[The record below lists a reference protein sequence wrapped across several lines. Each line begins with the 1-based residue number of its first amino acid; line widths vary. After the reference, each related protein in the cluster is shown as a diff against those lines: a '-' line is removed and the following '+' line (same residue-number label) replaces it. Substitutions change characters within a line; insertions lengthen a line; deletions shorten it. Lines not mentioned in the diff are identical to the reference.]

1 MAYDRQD
8 FPTMR
13 GLNKDMPALNVDSN
27 HWNLM
32 NNIRFK
38 EGLISPVLGHT
49 QVYNVNT
56 VDEPMIG
63 ISTITDSNPLWFYQN
78 KIGGLYRCGSSTNVD
93 SVGSLTWTEDSSVC
107 SLNQIIYFNNG
118 TDVPKKIVSGNS
130 AVVVANWPSGLKAK
144 TLRPFKDYLF
154 AMNLT
159 ESSVELPSS
168 ARWSTASEPN
178 LEPDSWSVS
187 DPAKQSGQVNLADT
201 SGQIVE
207 GLQLRD
213 QFLIYKTDA
222 VYAASY
228 VGGVFVF
235 NFKKVFNNKG
245 ALGSNCV
252 QPFEGKHFVVGVDDI
267 YIHDGV
273 QAQSVSD
280 GRVKDSF
287 YGQLTGESSS
297 KVFVAVNSREKEMWV
312 CYPSS
317 ELKTSCNKALVWS
330 WSDNEWHERDIP
342 NCHSIANGIVQA
354 PRDLTW
360 EAQVDATGP
369 ITWDNAIGLYNGASY
384 DPSSSGM
391 LMFSED
397 NKLYNYATSTSFDGI
412 PFEWVMSK
420 DGQDA
425 GTPTSMKFVY
435 SITPLATGV
444 DSSVKVRVGT
454 RQVTGDGITWRPTQ
468 TFIVGK
474 AFRSYN
480 KAQGRYM
487 DYQFTGDSSTTSK
500 LKMTGFTVE
509 GNLGGDK

>member
-13 GLNKDMPALNVDSN
+13 GVNKDMPALNVDAN
-27 HWNLM
+27 HWNTM
-32 NNIRFK
+32 SNIRFR
-38 EGLISPVLGHT
+38 EGVISPVLGYS
-49 QVYNVNT
+49 QVYSVNT
-56 VDEPMIG
+56 AGIPMVG
-63 ISTITDSNPLWFYQN
+63 ISTITDGSPLWYYQSSDDN
-78 KIGGLYRCGSSTNVD
+78 LYRCGSSTTLD
-93 SVGSLTWTEDSSVC
+93 SVGTLPLTDDSSVC
-107 SLNQIIYFNNG
+107 SLNQVIYFNNNV
-118 TDVPKKIVSGNS
+118 DIPKKIVSG
-130 AVVVANWPSGLKAK
+130 AVAVDVEYWPVGLKAK
-144 TLRPFKDYLF
+144 MIRPFKDYLF
-154 AMNLT
+154 AMDLV

-168 ARWSTASEPN
+168 VRWSTASEPN
-178 LEPDSWSVS
+178 AEPDSWSVS

-201 SGQIVE
+201 NGRIVE
-207 GLQLRD
+207 GHQLRD
-213 QFLIYKTDA
+213 QFFIYKADS
-222 VYAASY
+222 VYAVNY

-280 GRVKDSF
+280 GVVKDFF
-287 YGQLTGESSS
+287 YGQLAGDSSS
-297 KVFVAVNSREKEMWV
+297 KVFVSVNSREKEMWV

-317 ELKTSCNKALVWS
+317 AQMPSCDKALVWS
-330 WSDNEWHERDIP
+330 WTDNEWHERDIP
-342 NCHSIANGIVQA
+342 NCHSMANGVVQP

-360 EAQVDATGP
+360 SAQAN
-369 ITWDNAIGLYNGASY
+369 TWDNALGLWNGASY

-391 LMFSED
+391 LMFSGD
-397 NKLYNYATSTSFDGI
+397 GKLYNYATSTSFDGV
-412 PFEWVMSK
+412 PFDWAMSK

-425 GTPTSMKFVY
+425 GTPTNMKFVY

-444 DSSVKVRVGT
+444 NSTIDVRVGT
-454 RQVTGDGITWRPTQ
+454 RQVTGDAITWRPTQ
-468 TFIVGK
+468 VFSVGM
-474 AFRSYN
+474 AFRSFN

-487 DYQFTGDSSTTSK
+487 DYQFTGNSSTTPN
-500 LKMTGFTVE
+500 LRMTGFTVE